1 MTLACGWTICKS
13 CMDPKK
19 WHEQQNLLKYIGPFW
34 LPTFDITT
42 SFPVLAIPR
51 QNESIP
57 QDRIDHLHLSRHRG
71 TNIFFHS
78 KKKCQTKN
86 TTNNDINSWS
96 TLITEEQDWGPC
108 LDPGIVVQP
117 GRILLA
123 KLRCTKK
130 RAAGGWK
137 NSTGGVSSE
146 MSSHCH
152 HIIIVFTVTLHICII
167 TSWSYL
173 SHIFI
178 INSIQY
184 SNLQDIS
191 AIFSTYS
198 SYLYL
203 LHVANKTQN
212 QNNYIKIK
220 SHQTDISISIYNS
233 SR

>member
-1 MTLACGWTICKS
+1 MTWTTKPVEIHRSILIADLWHYHIFPRPCDSKAKRIHSPRQDWPLAPIKAERG
-13 CMDPKK
+13 
-19 WHEQQNLLKYIGPFW
+19 KYI
-34 LPTFDITT
+34 
-42 SFPVLAIPR
+42 FP
-51 QNESIP
+51 P
-57 QDRIDHLHLSRHRG
+57 Q
-71 TNIFFHS
+71 
-78 KKKCQTKN
+78 KKCQTKN

-117 GRILLA
+117 GIILLA

-173 SHIFI
+173 SHIFV

-184 SNLQDIS
+184 SNRQDIS
-191 AIFSTYS
+191 VIFSTYS

-212 QNNYIKIK
+212 QNNFIKIN
-220 SHQTDISISIYNS
+220 SHQTDISISIW
-233 SR
+233 